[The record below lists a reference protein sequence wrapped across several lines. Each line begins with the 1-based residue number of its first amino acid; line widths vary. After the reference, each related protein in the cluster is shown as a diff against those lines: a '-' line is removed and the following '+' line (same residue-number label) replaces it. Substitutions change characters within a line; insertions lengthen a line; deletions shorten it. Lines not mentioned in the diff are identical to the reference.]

1 MLDLQILKQPS
12 VAIKAIEIVLLVIAV
27 SIFTGRGAHWAFFA
41 MSTMVGGL
49 LNALVLLGCFLL
61 GYTQIQK
68 TPFELVL
75 NVYYTLAVFVS
86 SILLM
91 ADGYS
96 LFVASGVFC
105 LFLSFFY
112 GADIYFTYL
121 NVSNRPTSFPP
132 VSQPAAPPQ
141 AMQDTVDTTS
151 NPNNVFVTNPTYP
164 STMNYPPSTVNYP
177 PSTMNY
183 PPPGMNYPPPE
194 YPANSPIG
202 PKP

>member
-1 MLDLQILKQPS
+1 MIDLQNLKQPS
-12 VAIKAIEIVLLVIAV
+12 VAIKAAEVVLLFIAV
-27 SIFTGRGAHWAFFA
+27 SIFAGHGTHWTYFA
-41 MSTMVGGL
+41 MSTMLGSL
-49 LNALVLLGCFLL
+49 LNAIVLLGCFLL
-61 GYTQIQK
+61 GYMQIQK

-91 ADGYS
+91 ASGYS

-105 LFLSFFY
+105 LFLTFFY
-112 GADIYFTYL
+112 GVDVYFTYL
-121 NVSNRPTSFPP
+121 NVANRPTSFPP
-132 VSQPAAPPQ
+132 ASQPAGSSQGA
-141 AMQDTVDTTS
+141 QDTVDTAA

-164 STMNYPPSTVNYP
+164 STMNYPPSTVTYP
-177 PSTMNY
+177 PTVTS
-183 PPPGMNYPPPE
+183 PPTVYYPPPE

>member
-1 MLDLQILKQPS
+1 MIDLQNLKQPS
-12 VAIKAIEIVLLVIAV
+12 VAIKAIEIVLLIIAV
-27 SIFTGRGAHWAFFA
+27 SIFAGDGAHWTFFA

-49 LNALVLLGCFLL
+49 LNAMVLLGCFLL
-61 GYTQIQK
+61 GYMQIQK

-91 ADGYS
+91 ASGYS
-96 LFVASGVFC
+96 LLVASGVFC
-105 LFLSFFY
+105 LFLTFFY

-121 NVSNRPTSFPP
+121 NVSNRPTSFPAA
-132 VSQPAAPPQ
+132 SQPAGSSA
-141 AMQDTVDTTS
+141 QDTVDTAT

-164 STMNYPPSTVNYP
+164 STMNYPPPTVNYP
-177 PSTMNY
+177 PST
-183 PPPGMNYPPPE
+183 MNYPPPE